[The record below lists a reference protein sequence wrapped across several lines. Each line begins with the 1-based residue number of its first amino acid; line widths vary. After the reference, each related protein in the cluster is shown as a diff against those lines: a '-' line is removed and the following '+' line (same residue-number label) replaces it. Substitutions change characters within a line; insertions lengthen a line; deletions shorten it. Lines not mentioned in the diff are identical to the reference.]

1 MIAGTKIASLDQL
14 LATRAKVVWPHRIN
28 LDQPSANQRNAMYK
42 WCEGNV
48 KGMWR
53 MSSEFADYFQF
64 ADERD
69 AIMFMLKFGG
79 SRSVS

>member
-14 LATRAKVVWPHRIN
+14 LATRAKMTWPYRIN
-28 LDQPSANQRNAMYK
+28 LQQPSLRQRDAMYA
-42 WCEGNV
+42 WCENNL

-53 MSSEFADYFQF
+53 MSSEFANYFQF
-64 ADERD
+64 AEERD

-79 SRSVS
+79 ARAND